1 MKKIIRLT
9 EGDLHRIVKETVEKI
24 LEVDA
29 WDKYPA
35 EDQNEA
41 MLDMNMNDRTS
52 GEFANA
58 YVRKDPMVKN
68 MKGSTLRD
76 LLKMRMGNNI
86 TN

>member
-1 MKKIIRLT
+1 ML
-9 EGDLHRIVKETVEKI
+9 GASI
-24 LEVDA
+24 LLKTRMRQC
-29 WDKYPA
+29 W
-35 EDQNEA
+35 
-41 MLDMNMNDRTS
+41 DMNMNDRTS